1 MLAAL
6 MAGLLLLG
14 ACIPEARAVGTGVIT
29 VSAKDLYAAYA
40 RDEAAADAKYKGR
53 RLEVTGE
60 VIISR
65 VVVLIDQYCI
75 VLNGE
80 IDPTFTSWGIQCLF
94 NKTSDTRLYEAE
106 KHRIVTVRGRCD
118 GLQQDVVLRD
128 CELVSLQPK

>member
-1 MLAAL
+1 

-14 ACIPEARAVGTGVIT
+14 ACIPEAEAVGTGVIT
-29 VSAKDLYAAYA
+29 ISAKDLYAAYA
-40 RDEAAADAKYKGR
+40 SDEAAADARYKGR
-53 RLEVTGE
+53 TLEVTGE

-65 VVVLIDQYCI
+65 VVILVDQYCI

-80 IDPTFTSWGIQCLF
+80 WDNTFQTWGIQCYF
-94 NKTSDTRLYEAE
+94 KNTSDPRLYEAE

-128 CELVSLQPK
+128 SELIQMEAKPRG